1 MRSFPLLFYF
11 HGWDGNSGIEPEP
24 ARRHTGV
31 AFSTMIFIPTNMI
44 NWDAIALEHSLL
56 SSTTHTF
63 TRILPHLGESEV
75 VPPPPL
81 PLTLCVDV
89 V

>member
-1 MRSFPLLFYF
+1 MA
-11 HGWDGNSGIEPEP
+11 WNGNSGIEPEP

-31 AFSTMIFIPTNMI
+31 AFSTMIFISTNMI
-44 NWDAIALEHSLL
+44 NWDAIAREHSLL

-75 VPPPPL
+75 VPPPPSPA
-81 PLTLCVDV
+81 PLTLFVDV